1 MARSISGRM
10 TNTQR
15 VTFPSSAGE
24 ASGVLVTPDQPATG
38 KSPAI
43 VVLQEW
49 WGIND
54 QIQGVA
60 ERYAAAGFVAIVPD
74 LYHGKLAKD
83 ADEAGKM
90 MKALDFGKAVQEIAG
105 AVAFVRDRSSGK
117 VAVTGYC
124 LGGAL
129 AFASAVQIRGLSAVV
144 PFYGLP
150 GDLDWTKIDAPVQA
164 HFASHDEWAT
174 VAGAQK
180 IKAAIKAPM
189 ELHVYDAQHAFANES
204 RPDVYHAEAARQA
217 WDRALAFVRS
227 HTK

>member
-1 MARSISGRM
+1 M

-24 ASGVLVTPDQPATG
+24 ASGVLVTPDGAG
-38 KSPAI
+38 KPPG
-43 VVLQEW
+43 VVVIQEW
-49 WGIND
+49 WGVND
-54 QIQGVA
+54 QIKSVA
-60 ERYAAAGFVAIVPD
+60 ERYAAAGFAAIVPD
-74 LYHGKLAKD
+74 LYHGQIAKD
-83 ADEAGKM
+83 ADEAGRM

-105 AVAFVRDRSSGK
+105 AVAFLHERGSAK

-129 AFASAVQIRGLSAVV
+129 SFATAVNVRGLAAVV

-150 GDLDWTKIDAPVQA
+150 GDLDWTKVDAPVQA
-164 HFASHDEWAT
+164 HFATHDDWAT
-174 VAGAQK
+174 VAGAEK
-180 IKAAIKAPM
+180 IKAAVKVPM
-189 ELHVYDAQHAFANES
+189 ELHVYDAQHAFCNDR
-204 RPDVYHAEAARQA
+204 RPDVYSPEAAKQA

>member
-1 MARSISGRM
+1 M
-10 TNTQR
+10 TNKQR

-24 ASGVLVTPDQPATG
+24 ASGVLVTPDGGG
-38 KSPAI
+38 KHPGV

-49 WGIND
+49 WGLND
-54 QIQGVA
+54 QIQGLA

-83 ADEAGKM
+83 AEEAGAM

-105 AVAFVRDRSSGK
+105 AVAFLRERSSGK
-117 VAVTGYC
+117 IAVTGYC
-124 LGGAL
+124 MGGAL
-129 AFASAVQIRGLSAVV
+129 ALASAVNIRGLAAVV

-150 GDLDWTKIDAPVQA
+150 GDLDWSKVEAPVQA
-164 HFASHDEWAT
+164 HFASHDDWAT

-180 IKAAIKAPM
+180 VKAAVTAPM
-189 ELHVYDAQHAFANES
+189 ELHVYDAQHAFANDT
-204 RPDVYHAEAARQA
+204 RPDVYNPTAAKQA

-227 HTK
+227 HTA

>member
-1 MARSISGRM
+1 
-10 TNTQR
+10 

-24 ASGVLVTPDQPATG
+24 ASGVLVTPDGAGNPPG
-38 KSPAI
+38 
-43 VVLQEW
+43 VVVIQEW

-54 QIQGVA
+54 QIKSIA
-60 ERYAAAGFVAIVPD
+60 ERYAAAGFAAIVPD

-83 ADEAGKM
+83 AGEAQQLM
-90 MKALDFGKAVQEIAG
+90 QSLDFGKAVQEIAG
-105 AVAFVRDRSSGK
+105 AVAFLRERGSAK

-129 AFASAVQIRGLSAVV
+129 SFATAVHVRGLAAVV

-150 GDLDWTKIDAPVQA
+150 GDSDWTKVDAPVQA
-164 HFASHDEWAT
+164 HFATHDDWAT
-174 VAGAQK
+174 VAGAEK
-180 IKAAIKAPM
+180 IKAAVKVPM
-189 ELHVYDAQHAFANES
+189 ELHVYDAQHAFANER
-204 RPDVYHAEAARQA
+204 RPEVYHAEAAKQS

>member
-1 MARSISGRM
+1 M

-24 ASGVLVTPDQPATG
+24 ASGVLVTPAASGSTKPAG
-38 KSPAI
+38 V

-49 WGIND
+49 WGVNE
-54 QIQGVA
+54 QIQSVA
-60 ERYAAAGFVAIVPD
+60 QRYADAGFAALVPD
-74 LYHGKLAKD
+74 LYHGQIAKD
-83 ADEAGKM
+83 AEEAGRM

-105 AVAFVRDRSSGK
+105 AVAFLRDRSSGK

-129 AFASAVQIRGLSAVV
+129 AFASAVNIPGLAAVV

-164 HFASHDEWAT
+164 HFAKHDDWAT

-180 IKAAIKAPM
+180 IKDAVKVAM
-189 ELHVYDAQHAFANES
+189 ELHVYDAQHAFCNDR
-204 RPDVYHAEAARQA
+204 RPEVYNVEAAKQA
-217 WDRALAFVRS
+217 WNHAVSFVRS
-227 HTK
+227 HTA

>member
-1 MARSISGRM
+1 M

-24 ASGVLVTPDQPATG
+24 ASGVLVTPDGTTG
-38 KSPAI
+38 KPPG
-43 VVLQEW
+43 VVIIQEW

-54 QIQGVA
+54 QIQAVA
-60 ERYAAAGFVAIVPD
+60 ERYAAAGFVAVVPD
-74 LYHGKLAKD
+74 LYHGKIAKD

-90 MKALDFGKAVQEIAG
+90 MKALDFGKAIQEIAG
-105 AVAFVRDRSSGK
+105 AVNFVRERSSGK
-117 VAVTGYC
+117 VAITGYC

-129 AFASAVQIRGLSAVV
+129 SFASAVNIRGLAAVV

-150 GDLDWTKIDAPVQA
+150 GDLDWTQIDAPVQA
-164 HFASHDEWAT
+164 HFATHDDWAT

-180 IKAAIKAPM
+180 IKDAVKVPM
-189 ELHVYDAQHAFANES
+189 ELHVYDAQHAFANER
-204 RPDVYHAEAARQA
+204 RPEVFDAEAAKLAQ
-217 WDRALAFVRS
+217 DRALAFIRQ